1 MDYIWRKLRS
11 ESVLRTPFYGV
22 KLDKLR
28 HPHGHEVDYYVIEH
42 PRQATGVV
50 AVDEDGRVLL
60 VQQWRHPVQKLLWSL
75 PAGGIEE
82 GETAE
87 DAIARELREETGYAA
102 VKYERLYSYHPN
114 PATTNQTFH
123 LFLASGLSEISQ
135 RLPGEIHAV
144 RWFDR
149 SEIEAMFLRNELM
162 DGLTLV
168 GISVWLRKSSSPL
181 K

>member
-11 ESVLRTPFYGV
+11 ESVLRTPYYGV
-22 KLDKLR
+22 SLDKLR
-28 HPHGHEVDYYVIEH
+28 HPHGHEVDYYVIDH
-42 PRQATGVV
+42 PRQAAGVV
-50 AVDEDGRVLL
+50 AVDAAGRVLL

-82 GETAE
+82 GETPA
-87 DAIARELREETGYAA
+87 AAARRELREETGHAA
-102 VKYERLYSYHPN
+102 EIVEPLYSYHPN

-123 LFLASGLSEISQ
+123 LFLATGVTETAP
-135 RLPGEIHAV
+135 RLPGEIHDV

-149 SEIEAMFLRNELM
+149 PEIERLLSSNELL

-168 GISVWLRKSSSPL
+168 GIMAWLRRSVP
-181 K
+181 

>member
-11 ESVLRTPFYGV
+11 ESVLRTPYYGV
-22 KLDKLR
+22 SLDRLR

-42 PRQATGVV
+42 PRQAAGVV
-50 AVDEDGRVLL
+50 AVDSGSRVLL

-75 PAGGIEE
+75 PAGGLEE
-82 GETAE
+82 GETPEAG
-87 DAIARELREETGYAA
+87 ARRELREETGHSA
-102 VKYERLYSYHPN
+102 ESFDRLYTYHPN

-123 LFLASGLSEISQ
+123 LFIARGVTETTH
-135 RLPGEIHAV
+135 RLPGEIHDV

-149 SEIEAMFLRNELM
+149 PDIERMLGSNELL

-168 GISVWLRKSSSPL
+168 GILMWLRFPV
-181 K
+181 